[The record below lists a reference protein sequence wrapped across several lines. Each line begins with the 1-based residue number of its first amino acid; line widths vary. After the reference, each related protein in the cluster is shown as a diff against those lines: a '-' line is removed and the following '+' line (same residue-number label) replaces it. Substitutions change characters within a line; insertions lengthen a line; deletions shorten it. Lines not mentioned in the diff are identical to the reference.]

1 MCGDS
6 HLPPT
11 PSLGDA
17 VAVIRLQ
24 PQLGAITSMPESSWR
39 LQLSNR
45 LVTEEE
51 DNTKLMYEAKP
62 DWWCDDVKLR
72 IHLYGTPSNT
82 REPQNPVLQ
91 EMPIRFAKSN
101 SSSVGRK
108 LELHVGEDGVIG
120 RMMSV
125 EVEGRVIGEG
135 VIGRL

>member
-6 HLPPT
+6 HLPPA

-45 LVTEEE
+45 LATEEE
-51 DNTKLMYEAKP
+51 DNTKLIYEAKP

-72 IHLYGTPSNT
+72 IQYVTIVHLRNRVVFQSFD
-82 REPQNPVLQ
+82 ES
-91 EMPIRFAKSN
+91 I
-101 SSSVGRK
+101 
-108 LELHVGEDGVIG
+108 DG
-120 RMMSV
+120 
-125 EVEGRVIGEG
+125 
-135 VIGRL
+135 

>member
-1 MCGDS
+1 M
-6 HLPPT
+6 
-11 PSLGDA
+11 
-17 VAVIRLQ
+17 
-24 PQLGAITSMPESSWR
+24 
-39 LQLSNR
+39 
-45 LVTEEE
+45 
-51 DNTKLMYEAKP
+51 
-62 DWWCDDVKLR
+62 
-72 IHLYGTPSNT
+72 

-108 LELHVGEDGVIG
+108 LELHAGKDGIIG